1 METIHISSQPR
12 GKKKLLKSGAIFN
25 IKKFWI
31 KIWQTWSAKI
41 PLSPKIVACLDQRT
55 ISRKVWTLFNLE

>member
-31 KIWQTWSAKI
+31 KIWQTWSAKNSFI
-41 PLSPKIVACLDQRT
+41 T
-55 ISRKVWTLFNLE
+55 